1 MSETAT
7 TTSYLD
13 PATIASVG
21 SIDVRARMIVE
32 GLMTGMHRSPMQG
45 FSVEFAQHRQ
55 YVPGDDTRFLD
66 WKVFGRSDKLYIKQY
81 LKETN
86 LDLVILCDA
95 SGSMAYCSP
104 MTRKELAAGW
114 RKFDHAAT
122 LAAVMAH
129 LALKQQDRVQVTLF
143 DEDIRMQTR
152 LSNARGHWREV
163 VRVLEEAPLPDPDH
177 AARKLASDPDE
188 GLGRTSLAR
197 TFDRVLSKLTQRSLI
212 LLISDLMDD
221 PKAIEKALARAH
233 HRRHDVMIV
242 QTLDSAERDFP
253 FRAPS
258 EFIGLEAEGRL
269 PISPEALRKAY
280 LETMNHHL
288 EQTDE
293 AAKKFQFD
301 LMRLSTNEPVGP
313 PLSHFLARRAAV
325 IGKRT

>member
-1 MSETAT
+1 MPT
-7 TTSYLD
+7 TTANYLD

-86 LDLVILCDA
+86 LDLVVLLDA
-95 SGSMAYCSP
+95 SGSMAYASP
-104 MTRKELAAGW
+104 MTRKRLGVAW

-122 LAAVMAH
+122 LAAVMAY
-129 LALKQQDRVQVTLF
+129 LALKQQDRVEVDLF
-143 DEDIRMQTR
+143 DSDVVARTR
-152 LSNARGHWREV
+152 LSNTRGHWREIV
-163 VRVLEEAPLPDPDH
+163 QILEHARLPDPAD
-177 AARKLASDPDE
+177 AARAAGDADRTPE
-188 GLGRTSLAR
+188 GRTSLAR
-197 TFDRVLSKLTQRSLI
+197 TFDRVLSRLTQRSLI
-212 LLISDLMDD
+212 LLVSDLMDE
-221 PKAIEKALARAH
+221 PEAVEKALARAH

-242 QTLDSAERDFP
+242 QVLDAAERDFP

-258 EFIGLEAEGRL
+258 EFIGLENEGRM
-269 PISPEALRKAY
+269 PVSPEALRKAY
-280 LETMNHHL
+280 LATVRRHL
-288 EQTDE
+288 QQIDE

-301 LMRLSTNEPVGP
+301 AIRLVTHDAVGP
-313 PLSHFLARRAAV
+313 PLSHFLAARAAAV
-325 IGKRT
+325 GRRT